1 MGTHPIF
8 ESDFDCLTEPMPA
21 APPPPPA
28 PLPIKPIGTSEIG
41 NPGQIAKIA
50 FDSRET
56 GILDLSR
63 SGLSNFPNGVIKLS
77 DGSKVKKVILSGN
90 ALKTLPRDF
99 SQFYEATEIDL
110 SDNNFSH
117 FAICFTDMY
126 NLHTI
131 NLSRNKF
138 ETISELE
145 MEKMPAKTK
154 LILSGNPI
162 DDKGK
167 QVIRKFNKKAYNII
181 V

>member
-1 MGTHPIF
+1 
-8 ESDFDCLTEPMPA
+8 MPA
-21 APPPPPA
+21 APPPPPPAPLSAPPPPA
-28 PLPIKPIGTSEIG
+28 PLPIKPIETSEIG

-56 GILDLSR
+56 GILDLSK

-138 ETISELE
+138 ETIRYALR
-145 MEKMPAKTK
+145 TVRNQ
-154 LILSGNPI
+154 INI
-162 DDKGK
+162 F
-167 QVIRKFNKKAYNII
+167 FNYAFSVNLKWKKCQQEQTLY
-181 V
+181 